1 MIYFSSLSNISS
13 LTRRECTDLKSFFK
27 KDDFDFSL
35 PINCHYFTY
44 IVNKICGFAKNG
56 TSRKGNYD
64 DYIDIRLAN
73 KKHKYFEID
82 EECIKMMKSLFYY
95 LNLFYKLPLLN
106 AFVDEEFS
114 KNYVF
119 FLHNC
124 SNAIIF

>member
-1 MIYFSSLSNISS
+1 MITLDKLNDSEYEGDIDVP
-13 LTRRECTDLKSFFK
+13 DLKSFFK

-64 DYIDIRLAN
+64 NYIDIRLAN

-82 EECIKMMKSLFYY
+82 EEFHGY
-95 LNLFYKLPLLN
+95 
-106 AFVDEEFS
+106 AWEDEEHIRIR
-114 KNYVF
+114 NLV
-119 FLHNC
+119 
-124 SNAIIF
+124 NAYLRDILPDYTHVLIDVTW